1 MWHHGLGQ
9 IIYSNW
15 VSLNSILLVAIF
27 MIVASIMRHRLI
39 EVINRLH
46 AVFASTPT
54 LRNDLEI
61 PQIIAIGSQSSGK
74 SSILENIVGFEFL
87 PRGTDIVTRCPI
99 VLQLYNVDDPITFG
113 EFSHLPNQRFENFS
127 AIKNEI
133 ISRTKVL
140 AGENKGISKV

>member
-1 MWHHGLGQ
+1 
-9 IIYSNW
+9 
-15 VSLNSILLVAIF
+15 
-27 MIVASIMRHRLI
+27 MRHLLI

-46 AVFASTPT
+46 DVFSSTPT
-54 LRNDLEI
+54 LGNELEI
-61 PQIIAIGSQSSGK
+61 PQIVVIGSQSSGK

-99 VLQLYNVDDPITFG
+99 VLQLFNVPPSMDSSDVIG
-113 EFSHLPNQRFENFS
+113 EFSHLPDVKFKGDCG

-140 AGENKGISKV
+140 AGENKGISKVYFF